1 MGFFRPKKASVDTV
15 DTVDLTEEEKRKA
28 KKNRVSL
35 FKTEGGV
42 SGEEVENTRQRRS
55 TLLGN

>member
-1 MGFFRPKKASVDTV
+1 MGFFRPKKASVDTE
-15 DTVDLTEEEKRKA
+15 DLKEEERKA